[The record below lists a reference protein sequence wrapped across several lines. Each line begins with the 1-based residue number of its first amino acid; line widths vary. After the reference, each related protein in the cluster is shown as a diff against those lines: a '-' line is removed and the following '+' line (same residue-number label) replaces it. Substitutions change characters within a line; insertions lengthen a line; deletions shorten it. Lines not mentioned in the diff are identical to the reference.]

1 MQNNSLTKQE
11 QTKYYKYHTA
21 KINNTNTTPSHIR
34 VHYFMDVIDTSFS
47 PFVVAPLMSV
57 VGSVWQF
64 TL

>member
-1 MQNNSLTKQE
+1 LTKQE

-57 VGSVWQF
+57 VGSV
-64 TL
+64 